1 MSNLSVLERDG
12 VLVVDSRLIAEDLG
26 IQHKNLMET
35 LEKYLNQIQE
45 AFGAVAFETREFR
58 TKQGNRSTERIAY
71 LTEDQATLLMTFS
84 RNTDRVVQCK
94 ISLVK
99 AFSEAKRVIKQI
111 IPAQSAEIDRLKLE
125 LALAQTRE
133 RLVAST
139 QALALINPAL
149 PALAFGQPDAI
160 VQIEIPTTVLVN
172 EQGRVVEQCD
182 GCSITWLA
190 KRYGFGTGRKAT
202 EQCKAWL
209 ASLGIKDG
217 DWVSEMSA
225 HTTRKLPR
233 QMLPFL
239 DRQFSGHG
247 GDRQRY
253 LGEVN

>member
-12 VLVVDSRLIAEDLG
+12 ALVVDSRLIAQELG
-26 IQHKNLMET
+26 IEHRALLQT
-35 LEKYLNQIQE
+35 IDKYLNEIQE
-45 AFGAVAFETREFR
+45 FGVVTFEMSKPLEGSKGGRPERFAFLNEE
-58 TKQGNRSTERIAY
+58 QSSY
-71 LTEDQATLLMTFS
+71 LMTLS
-84 RNTDRVVQCK
+84 RNTDQVRAAK
-94 ISLVK
+94 RNLVK

-111 IPAQSAEIDRLKLE
+111 LPAQSQEIDRLKLE

-149 PALAFGQPDAI
+149 PALAFGQPDAV
-160 VQIEIPTTVLVN
+160 VQVEIPTTVLVD
-172 EQGRVVEQCD
+172 EQGRIVEQCD

-209 ASLGIKDG
+209 ASLGIKDQ
-217 DWVSEMSA
+217 DWVEEMSA

-233 QMLPFL
+233 QVLPFL

-253 LGEVN
+253 IGEVN